1 MIRVEMMK
9 GKGEEIQI
17 DRWSE
22 NKKFQQRESDIEKKV
37 DKYVS

>member
-17 DRWSE
+17 DGQKTRSIS
-22 NKKFQQRESDIEKKV
+22 KEKAT
-37 DKYVS
+37 